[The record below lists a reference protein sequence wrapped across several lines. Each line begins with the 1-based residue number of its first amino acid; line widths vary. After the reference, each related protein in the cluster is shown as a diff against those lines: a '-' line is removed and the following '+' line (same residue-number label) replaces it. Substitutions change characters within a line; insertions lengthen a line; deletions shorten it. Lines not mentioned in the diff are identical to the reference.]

1 MFRRFLVRKSPNS
14 TLIGAQAVSSSSS
27 SSAFRGSGVENTQL
41 LLVTSFLVFSNPALR
56 KKLGFAKDFNPA
68 QPDSGCASF
77 ELLVGWLLSVQFLS
91 VAFIQRI
98 LQMQQ
103 HERLSSEERIP
114 AQSAVLCNCRGY
126 YKCSSMRGCQ
136 ARKYVERCL
145 EELTMLIV
153 TYEGEHNQRCSCSV

>member
-68 QPDSGCASF
+68 QPDS
-77 ELLVGWLLSVQFLS
+77 VGGMKWKKKSVFG
-91 VAFIQRI
+91 RI